1 MSHCSPEATL
11 IILTPADD
19 SDTQKSQTAD
29 LNGICEET
37 SVQLKLKSTEI

>member
-19 SDTQKSQTAD
+19 RDIVGLDDSDTQKSQTAD
-29 LNGICEET
+29 LNGMCGET
-37 SVQLKLKSTEI
+37 SV